1 MKISSTQE
9 VFIVNEKQKETV
21 KLIKLSKEEI
31 KTPQQDS
38 SFVNRATCQRR
49 S

>member
-1 MKISSTQE
+1 MSE
-9 VFIVNEKQKETV
+9 D
-21 KLIKLSKEEI
+21 IKDKVQLLRVSAEEI
-31 KTPQQDS
+31 KRPKQDS

>member
-1 MKISSTQE
+1 M
-9 VFIVNEKQKETV
+9 NEQKKESV

-31 KTPQQDS
+31 KTPQQDH
-38 SFVNRATCQRR
+38 SFMNRATCQRR